1 MSLEDLSAEQ
11 RAFLAAGELLLKN
24 PEVAMEA
31 KRLIKKVKPDVHFQ
45 DLATHEQI
53 EASTKKLREDQ
64 EKLTESINKDRLER
78 QFAETRARLRAEGI
92 DVEALEAFMK
102 ENELYSYEKAAKI
115 YAQVN
120 RPAPPTPH
128 SLLEDM
134 SKPDASAFWKDPVAA
149 ARAEAE
155 KYFQERGILRQRA

>member
-24 PEVAMEA
+24 PEVALEA
-31 KRLIKKVKPDVHFQ
+31 KRLIKKVKPDVRFQ
-45 DLATHEQI
+45 DLDTADQI
-53 EASTKKLREDQ
+53 ELSTAKLRAEQ
-64 EKLTESINKDRLER
+64 EKITEAINKANLER
-78 QFAETRARLRAEGI
+78 KFEEQRAKLRAEGI

-115 YAQVN
+115 YKQINQV
-120 RPAPPTPH
+120 APPTPS
-128 SLLEDM
+128 SLMQDM
-134 SKPDASAFWKDPVAA
+134 DLPDAKAFWADPVKA

-155 KYFQERGILRQRA
+155 KYFQERGIVRRQ